1 MKVAIYARVSTD
13 DRGQDPR
20 NQLLQLRE
28 FVSKQQGWEIVNEY
42 TDRATG
48 KNGNRPHFRA
58 MMQDARRHK
67 FDILLFWDLSRITRE
82 GVFKTLF
89 YLRQLS
95 DAGVK
100 YKSFQEPFLDT
111 TGIWGEVITA
121 VFATLAQ
128 EGSRLISERTKA
140 GIARRMKQEGA
151 TWGRKRLRLNADRAR
166 QLQEAGMSYTAIAKR
181 LGCSR
186 AVIWR
191 RLNLPAQ
198 NGW

>member
-1 MKVAIYARVSTD
+1 MF
-13 DRGQDPR
+13 G
-20 NQLLQLRE
+20 
-28 FVSKQQGWEIVNEY
+28 
-42 TDRATG
+42 
-48 KNGNRPHFRA
+48 
-58 MMQDARRHK
+58 
-67 FDILLFWDLSRITRE
+67 
-82 GVFKTLF
+82 
-89 YLRQLS
+89 
-95 DAGVK
+95 
-100 YKSFQEPFLDT
+100 
-111 TGIWGEVITA
+111 
-121 VFATLAQ
+121 TLAQ

-140 GIARRMKQEGA
+140 GIVRRMKEPEA